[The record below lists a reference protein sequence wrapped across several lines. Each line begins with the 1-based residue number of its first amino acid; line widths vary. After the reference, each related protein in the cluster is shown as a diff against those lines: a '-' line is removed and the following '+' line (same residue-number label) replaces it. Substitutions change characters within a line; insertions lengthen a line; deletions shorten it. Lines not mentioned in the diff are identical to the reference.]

1 MKDLHIS
8 NDLSL
13 PPEAVT
19 NTHLILARRRVGKS
33 YTAAVMA
40 EEMVKA
46 GLPWV
51 ALDPTGV
58 WWGLTSSADGK
69 SEGLPVIVIG
79 GPHGHIPLEPS
90 AGKVIANLVIDHPGW
105 YVIDFSRF
113 NNASDERRFSADFGV
128 QLYRRKQRHP
138 SALHLFVDEADM
150 FVPQK
155 LPKDGKPMFDA
166 FDAIVRR
173 GGVYGLG
180 VTLITQRPAIV
191 NKDVTTQCETLIALQ
206 TTAPQDQD
214 PVFDWVSRNGTDVQL
229 KEIKKTLAG
238 LKVGQA
244 WFFSPNSDVFQLIKI
259 RTRDTFNSSATPK
272 PGAKPI
278 EPKVFANIDIQALG
292 EEITATVERSKQ
304 EDPEFLRRQIS
315 QLQRDLAQKPSSP
328 SKAEPVI
335 ERVEVPIISNEQ
347 LQTLE
352 AYLLQVSHVTQ
363 EFREIRQE
371 IEKLLNGKI
380 DGLNTTALTL
390 SAAIEAAKQPSKP
403 VPLPARYASPVFT
416 VTGSPRRQT
425 AQPVEREGTP
435 ALRAGAHLPWRA
447 VPGSVTNPQQ
457 RIIDAIAWLESIGLF
472 NPKRTIIAFLAGQS
486 PRSSGFTNNLGAL
499 RSASL
504 ITYPGSDSL
513 GFTELGRAAANP
525 QEAPITTEELQ
536 RAVLS
541 RLPNPQARILRILI
555 EHYPNPV
562 NREWLAESAGQSPKS
577 SGYTNNLGALRGL
590 GVIDYPSST
599 EAVALPVLF
608 LE

>member
-1 MKDLHIS
+1 MKQLHIS

-13 PPEAVT
+13 PLEAVT

-51 ALDPTGV
+51 ALDPTGI

-69 SEGLPVIVIG
+69 SEGLPVIIIG

-90 AGKVIANLVIDHPGW
+90 AGKIIANLVVDNPGW
-105 YVIDFSRF
+105 YIIDFSRF
-113 NNASDERRFSADFGV
+113 ENRSHEIKFATDFGI
-128 QLYRRKQRHP
+128 QLYRRKQRKP

-155 LPKDGKPMFDA
+155 FPKNGGKEMFDA
-166 FDAIVRR
+166 YDAIVRR

-180 VTLITQRPAIV
+180 ATLITQRPAIV

-214 PVFDWVSRNGTDVQL
+214 PIFDWVGRNGTDEQL
-229 KEIKKTLAG
+229 RQIKQSLAS

-244 WFFSPNSDVFQLIKI
+244 WFFSPDSDVFKLIKI
-259 RTRDTFNSSATPK
+259 RTRETFNSSATPK

-278 EPKVFANIDIQALG
+278 EPKIFANIDIDKLG
-292 EEITATVERSKQ
+292 AEIAETMERSKQ
-304 EDPEFLRRQIS
+304 TDPEFLHRQIA
-315 QLQRDLAQKPSSP
+315 QLKRELADKPAAAAQQET
-328 SKAEPVI
+328 KVEI
-335 ERVEVPIISNEQ
+335 ERVEVPVISEDDVNRLREA
-347 LQTLE
+347 LSGIDAKAGEVLE
-352 AYLLQVSHVTQ
+352 IG
-363 EFREIRQE
+363 RNMQE
-371 IEKLLNGKI
+371 IAKVVEQVLIATTDTVLRMQRSQQAPAPRPRAQVTSGPGKLPDKSITVGFPIRLETNG
-380 DGLNTTALTL
+380 NTERTA
-390 SAAIEAAKQPSKP
+390 
-403 VPLPARYASPVFT
+403 
-416 VTGSPRRQT
+416 
-425 AQPVEREGTP
+425 
-435 ALRAGAHLPWRA
+435 
-447 VPGSVTNPQQ
+447 PQQ
-457 RIIDAIAWLESIGLF
+457 RILDSMAWLESVGLF

-499 RSASL
+499 RSTGL
-504 ITYPGSDSL
+504 ITYPSSDSV
-513 GFTELGRAAANP
+513 GFTDLGRAAANP
-525 QEAPITTEELQ
+525 QQAPMTTDELQ

-541 RLPNPQARILRILI
+541 RLPRPQANILQVLI
-555 EHYPNPV
+555 GNYPDPV
-562 NREWLAESAGQSPKS
+562 NRETLAIQAAQSPTS

-590 GVIDYPSST
+590 GVIDYPSSS

>member
-1 MKDLHIS
+1 MKALHIS
-8 NDLSL
+8 DDLSL
-13 PPEAVT
+13 PLEAVT

-113 NNASDERRFSADFGV
+113 DHRADEIRFAADFGV
-128 QLYRRKQRHP
+128 QLYRRKQRKP
-138 SALHLFVDEADM
+138 SALQLFIDEADM

-155 LPKDGKPMFDA
+155 LPKGARSMFDA
-166 FDAIVRR
+166 YDAIIRR

-180 VTLITQRPAIV
+180 VTLISQRPALV

-206 TTAPQDQD
+206 TTAPEDQD
-214 PVFDWVSRNGTDVQL
+214 PIFDWVSRNGTDEQL
-229 KEIKKTLAG
+229 RQIKRTLAS

-244 WFFSPNSDVFQLIKI
+244 WYFSPNSDVFQQIQI

-315 QLQRDLAQKPSSP
+315 QLKRELSERLPGP
-328 SKAEPVI
+328 AEVETQI
-335 ERVEVPIISNEQ
+335 ERVEVPVITAAQIQE
-347 LQTLE
+347 LE
-352 AYLLQVSHVTQ
+352 AHVHDVGRVTQ
-363 EFREIRQE
+363 EFREIRLE
-371 IEKLLNGKI
+371 IEKIFNGKI
-380 DGLNTTALTL
+380 DALNTAALSLSGAIDAFRKSPKPAAVTAVTPVRATNARPALPQR
-390 SAAIEAAKQPSKP
+390 QP
-403 VPLPARYASPVFT
+403 
-416 VTGSPRRQT
+416 
-425 AQPVEREGTP
+425 AQPTN
-435 ALRAGAHLPWRA
+435 LPGQA
-447 VPGSVTNPQQ
+447 EDLTGPEQ
-457 RIIDAIAWLESIGLF
+457 RILDAMAWLESIGVT
-472 NPKRTIIAFLAGQS
+472 NYKRSIIAFLAGYSQS
-486 PRSSGFTNNLGAL
+486 STGFTIPLGLLRKKGLVTYPDSETADLTDAGRGAAHPQEETLTSQELHRKIFAKLTGPQIRILKPLIECYPDPMNREELAAQSGYSATSTGFTIPLGNL
-499 RSASL
+499 RSM
-504 ITYPGSDSL
+504 
-513 GFTELGRAAANP
+513 
-525 QEAPITTEELQ
+525 
-536 RAVLS
+536 
-541 RLPNPQARILRILI
+541 
-555 EHYPNPV
+555 
-562 NREWLAESAGQSPKS
+562 
-577 SGYTNNLGALRGL
+577 GL
-590 GVIDYPSST
+590 VEYPSTT